1 MNPSGTQVMS
11 LATYAMLSVFLAFT
25 AYRVLPG
32 FAWYGRGM
40 DNVVGSGQIR
50 QVDEGHGPAGT
61 AATNALNVMNNMTP
75 GGMASLMCACMFLF
89 GAVLGGLL
97 LPAMFMAMEQ
107 SNALSKCLI
116 AIAAI
121 AWAVTLASSTFSVM
135 KAMFYLAMLALVLIP
150 LGALGFWIFGGPA
163 PVVIGGI
170 EVSDMHGMRELENK
184 LTKSFTTKF
193 MPIRYEYNLCTLD
206 ENLLRWKGVPN
217 ISRCAEI
224 KR

>member
-1 MNPSGTQVMS
+1 MNFSLSQVAS
-11 LATYAMLSVFLAFT
+11 LATYAMVSVFLAFT

-32 FAWYGRGM
+32 FAWGGRGM

-50 QVDEGHGPAGT
+50 QVDEADGPAGT
-61 AATNALNVMNNMTP
+61 TTTNALNVMNGMTP

-97 LPAMFMAMEQ
+97 LPAMFIAMEQ

-121 AWAVTLASSTFSVM
+121 AWAVILASSTFIVIR
-135 KAMFYLAMLALVLIP
+135 AMLYLAVLALVLIP
-150 LGALGFWIFGGPA
+150 LGALGVWIFGGVA
-163 PVVIGGI
+163 PVVIVGI
-170 EVSDMHGMRELENK
+170 EVSDMHSVRELESK
-184 LTKSFTTKF
+184 MRKSFSTRF

-217 ISRCAEI
+217 ISRCAEM